1 MHVPILDRKF
11 MDNPMP
17 FVVQSSLAGIMIA
30 IILLVLN
37 VVTETALI
45 AALASSAFIAFTM
58 PHSYFAKPRS
68 LLGGYFVSSIIGIG
82 CDVISMHS
90 HVISL
95 FQGAEAATIA
105 LAAFSV
111 ALSIFVMVITDT
123 EHAPAA
129 GLALGFVLNPWNIVT
144 IVLILF
150 SISFMA
156 TSKRILK
163 KWMIDLL

>member
-1 MHVPILDRKF
+1 VRLFDEKF
-11 MDNPMP
+11 IKDPMP
-17 FVVQSSLAGIMIA
+17 YLIQSLLAGFMIA

-37 VVTETALI
+37 AVTETALI

-68 LLGGYFVSSIIGIG
+68 LLGGYFVSSIIGIA
-82 CDVISMHS
+82 CDMISTHP
-90 HVISL
+90 HAIGL
-95 FQGAEAATIA
+95 FQGPQAATIA

-111 ALSIFVMVITDT
+111 AMSIFVMVITDT
-123 EHAPAA
+123 EHAPAT
-129 GLALGFVLNPWNIVT
+129 GLALGFVLNPWNMVT

-156 TSKRILK
+156 TSKRLLK
-163 KWMIDLL
+163 GWMIDLI

>member
-1 MHVPILDRKF
+1 MHLLDRKF
-11 MDNPMP
+11 MENPMP
-17 FVVQSSLAGIMIA
+17 FVIQPVLAGLTIA
-30 IILLVLN
+30 VILLVLD

-68 LLGGYFVSSIIGIG
+68 LLGGYLVSSVIGIG
-82 CDVISMHS
+82 CDMISVHP
-90 HVISL
+90 HAIGL
-95 FQGAEAATIA
+95 FQSAEAATIA

-111 ALSIFVMVITDT
+111 SLSIFVMVITDT

-129 GLALGFVLNPWNIVT
+129 GLALGFVLNPWNSIT

-156 TSKRILK
+156 TSKRLLK
-163 KWMIDLL
+163 KWMTDLI